1 MSSELSIQAK
11 SVQNI
16 FQLYIENSLIV
27 NRRYQRKLVWSV
39 YEKEKFIDSLISGY
53 PIPMILTSRTTD
65 ASKTEYEILDGLQRL
80 NAITAFI
87 EGEFPVAGQ
96 YFDLNST
103 ATTLT
108 LHKEGKLV
116 QKDPRL
122 PTEHC
127 TKILNYQVPFS
138 ITPFSTPKEI
148 DETFRRINTGGRRL
162 SKHDV
167 RQAGA
172 LGPIPKIINQCAIYI
187 RKDSSHKDKLSLSAM
202 KNISISNTKL
212 GYGILLEDIF
222 WSKNN
227 IITPENIRSSRDE
240 ELVAHLISFML
251 NKNSSQTTAYY
262 LDAIYDSE
270 TEENQELARSLNT
283 IGAENFLKQF
293 AYIFEEFV
301 KILKYSD
308 NGFRDLVFQG
318 QATKT
323 ASAYQVIFLALYTL
337 LIENNLKINNYKN
350 ACETLKNSFKKH
362 MNLLNSDRK
371 WNNNDRCD
379 LVDSM
384 VGVLKKH
391 TSPTNTIDGIYG
403 HWVKNLENI
412 LNESRTEQSFYDFKS
427 GLIQTTPPETTI
439 KKTTLSRAIKTL
451 TAMTNT
457 SDGECHIVLGVCE
470 TQEAAETYKGTYN
483 SDYLKYSNFFIVGIN
498 DEAEKHYGSIES
510 YKRCIIHLIEKEP
523 IQDDFKKI
531 IKSKLVSFQYGEK
544 EILVLSARRTSE
556 PQPYAEEFYKRIS
569 SDNTAI
575 KNTDLFQFMKNFT
588 AENTSSAL
596 SS

>member
-27 NRRYQRKLVWSV
+27 NRRYQRKLVWSI

-53 PIPMILTSRTTD
+53 PIPMILTSRTTQY
-65 ASKTEYEILDGLQRL
+65 SKTEYEILDGLQRL

-87 EGEFPVAGQ
+87 EGEFPVSGK
-96 YFDLNST
+96 YFDLKST
-103 ATTLT
+103 ATTLA
-108 LHKEGKLV
+108 LYDEGKLI
-116 QKDPRL
+116 QKEPKL
-122 PTEHC
+122 STEHC

-138 ITPFSTPKEI
+138 ITPFTSPKEI

-167 RQAGA
+167 RQAGS
-172 LGPIPKIINQCAIYI
+172 LGPIPKIINLCAIYI
-187 RKDSSHKDKLSLSAM
+187 RKDSSHKDKLSLGAM

-240 ELVAHLISFML
+240 ELVAHLVSFML
-251 NKNSSQTTAYY
+251 DKKTSQTTASY
-262 LDAIYDSE
+262 LDSIYNSE
-270 TEENQELARSLNT
+270 TNENQELTRALNT
-283 IGAENFLKQF
+283 IGADNFLKQF
-293 AYIFEEFV
+293 AYVFDELV
-301 KILKYSD
+301 KILNHSS

-323 ASAYQVIFLALYTL
+323 ASAFQVIFLALYTL
-337 LIENNLKINNYKN
+337 IVEQRTKINNYKD
-350 ACETLKNSFKKH
+350 ACNTLKGSFKRH
-362 MNLLNSDRK
+362 MNLLDSEKK
-371 WNNNDRCD
+371 WNNSDRCD

-384 VGVLKKH
+384 VGILKKH
-391 TSPTNTIDGIYG
+391 TTPTDTTDGILG

-427 GLIQTTPPETTI
+427 GLIQITPPETFI
-439 KKTTLSRAIKTL
+439 KKKTLSRAIKTL

-457 SDGECHIVLGVCE
+457 SDGECHIVIGVCE
-470 TQEAAETYKGTYN
+470 SLEAAESHKALYN
-483 SDYLKYSNFFIVGIN
+483 SEYLTYSNFFIVGIN
-498 DEAEKHYGSIES
+498 DEAERHHSSIES
-510 YKRCIIHLIEKEP
+510 YKREIIHIIEKEP
-523 IQDDFKKI
+523 VSQEFKQM
-531 IKSKLVSFQYGEK
+531 IKSKIVSFQYEDK
-544 EILVLSARRTSE
+544 EILVLSARRTNE
-556 PQPYAEEFYKRIS
+556 PQPYEDAFYKRIS
-569 SDNTAI
+569 SDNVQIT
-575 KNTDLFQFMKNFT
+575 NTEIFSFMKNFT
-588 AENTSSAL
+588 ANTSSTA